1 MVAVW
6 GQVVPGLLVD
16 SFPAQGI
23 GPLELRHRVKFS
35 RINIP
40 DSLSGLRPGAGAKKK
55 NQVPIQAVSWSE
67 GLGPGHQGCSFFF
80 CRGWCHPQASCGQV
94 LIGVRL
100 GARD

>member
-1 MVAVW
+1 MWCIEIASIYTYAYIIFVSW
-6 GQVVPGLLVD
+6 C
-16 SFPAQGI
+16 
-23 GPLELRHRVKFS
+23 K
-35 RINIP
+35 
-40 DSLSGLRPGAGAKKK
+40 KKK
-55 NQVPIQAVSWSE
+55 NEFPIQAVSRSE